1 MGGRNKKNVVFWN
14 VGNPPMKIG
23 ESAKFFAVIFYF
35 KCTKKRGSEIDHEQK
50 SEMLSRKRGAQ
61 HPVNL
66 AIYIFTSWICK
77 NMKGTRDSCK
87 CYQK

>member
-1 MGGRNKKNVVFWN
+1 
-14 VGNPPMKIG
+14 MKIG
-23 ESAKFFAVIFYF
+23 ESAKFFAVIFYI

-66 AIYIFTSWICK
+66 AIYILHEFVKT
-77 NMKGTRDSCK
+77 
-87 CYQK
+87 